1 MAITWENDELT
12 YLTRKK
18 SIWDIIKDAFE
29 YDSLNFFIMGID
41 NIPLINPYTYE
52 RDVYLWQDIN
62 GNIYCSF
69 NLLDQGFKSTPAKL
83 NNILTRHFQC
93 YTEVVNS
100 YNEVLKKQYAATTAY
115 TTTLAETL
123 KKSTD
128 VQNNQQAKN
137 LAPHQQVFQK
147 SIQQQLHQQKQS
159 LLRNQL
165 QITDKTFYI
174 YIATLPLIH
183 KEEFS
188 PERKQIF
195 YLQNGMYY
203 KNRYLPS
210 VYMQNTLPNIDLQQY
225 DSFIL
230 SFIIA
235 MTKNDE
241 TKVIHF
247 FIWLVNSYQSLR
259 KLPHVLVLHSQE
271 DIYMKLLYEEI
282 IEPIF
287 NSKFCAKIDS
297 DNLNKKALTDIL
309 HEKVI
314 YNFHN
319 ITTNTIL
326 NAPAKEL
333 TKRLMYKDKYK
344 IDSNAITTK
353 ANILITSTS
362 NYIPLLTKD
371 VPSIFIEIA
380 SNLNGFCK
388 KRAIIEDPY
397 IVAKLIKEDL
407 PFFTRILNGINLNK
421 LNSRQEINFNNSIQ
435 STNVIDGD
443 VDALKAFVISI
454 KNKDLNFFKEIEIK
468 SPKLYTKLVD
478 DLNKQRIDRK
488 NLIEYFSILFGKDI
502 YKTNRMLIAKLK
514 EMSSTEEAFD
524 NKNTF
529 NNNGRVYYKI

>member
-1 MAITWENDELT
+1 MAL
-12 YLTRKK
+12 
-18 SIWDIIKDAFE
+18 IIKGVAIDRTKVIKHIIEDTFE
-29 YDSLNFFIMGID
+29 FNDL
-41 NIPLINPYTYE
+41 NPYIIGINKIEIMNLHTYDQN
-52 RDVYLWQDIN
+52 DVYLWQDIN

-69 NLLDQGFKSTPAKL
+69 NLLDQEFKSTPAKL
-83 NNILTRHFQC
+83 NNILTSHFQRNI
-93 YTEVVNS
+93 EVVNN
-100 YNEVLKKQYAATTAY
+100 YNEVLKKKTTALAA
-115 TTTLAETL
+115 TLAEIL
-123 KKSTD
+123 KQSTD
-128 VQNNQQAKN
+128 IQNNQQVI
-137 LAPHQQVFQK
+137 QE
-147 SIQQQLHQQKQS
+147 SIQLHQQKQN
-159 LLRNQL
+159 LLHNQL
-165 QITDKTFYI
+165 DITNKTYYI
-174 YIATLPLIH
+174 HIANLPLIH

-195 YLQNGMYY
+195 YLQHSMYY
-203 KNRYLPS
+203 KNKYLPS
-210 VYMQNTLPNIDLQQY
+210 VYMLNTLPNIDLQQY

-230 SFIIA
+230 SFILA
-235 MTKNDE
+235 MTKNNE
-241 TKVIHF
+241 TKAIHF
-247 FIWLVNSYQSLR
+247 FIWLVNSYQSLC
-259 KLPHVLVLHSQE
+259 KLSHVLVLHAQA

-326 NAPAKEL
+326 NVPAKEL
-333 TKRLMYKDKYK
+333 SKRLMYKDKYK
-344 IDSNAITTK
+344 INSNTITTK
-353 ANILITSTS
+353 ANILITTTS

-380 SNLNGFCK
+380 SNLNDFCK
-388 KRAIIEDPY
+388 KRAINSDCY
-397 IVAKLIKEDL
+397 NTVASLIKGDL
-407 PFFTRILNGINLNK
+407 FSFTRILNGINLKK
-421 LNSRQEINFNNSIQ
+421 LNYRQEINFNNSIQ
-435 STNVIDGD
+435 STNIIDGD

-454 KNKDLNFFKEIEIK
+454 KNKDLIFFKEIEIK

-478 DLNKQRIDRK
+478 DLNKKRIDRK

-502 YKTNRMLIAKLK
+502 YKTNRMLITKLK
-514 EMSSTEEAFD
+514 EISSTEEAFD